1 MKVQGSCYIFLVRDF
16 CMGPTWHLPAIP
28 IGSSQEYSSTRRKNH
43 PFWYYAIHPLLRQ
56 SLRMRGNYHDIC
68 MIANKT
74 FCANLATQNCDVL
87 FLYSSRCGMIDYNMV
102 SCFSYNINF
111 GIVYIR
117 TKKDT
122 MLILQKPRLRVSY
135 VSYVDPI
142 TSWK

>member
-1 MKVQGSCYIFLVRDF
+1 
-16 CMGPTWHLPAIP
+16 
-28 IGSSQEYSSTRRKNH
+28 
-43 PFWYYAIHPLLRQ
+43 
-56 SLRMRGNYHDIC
+56 
-68 MIANKT
+68 
-74 FCANLATQNCDVL
+74 
-87 FLYSSRCGMIDYNMV
+87 MIDYNMV

-142 TSWK
+142 TS